1 VDFENSTI
9 KLPKIGEIKAVIH
22 KIFEEELKTDTIS
35 KYCKG
40 KYYFS
45 ILVEDGKEVP
55 VKQVFSESTTICVDV
70 GIKDFAFISTGEK
83 FETPKYLKNSL
94 KRLKVL
100 QRRVSRK
107 QNGSKNREAAK

>member
-1 VDFENSTI
+1 MDFENNTV

-55 VKQVFSESTTICVDV
+55 VKQVFSESTIICVDV
-70 GIKDFAFISTGEK
+70 GIKDFAFI
-83 FETPKYLKNSL
+83 
-94 KRLKVL
+94 
-100 QRRVSRK
+100 
-107 QNGSKNREAAK
+107 

>member
-1 VDFENSTI
+1 MDFENNTD
-9 KLPKIGEIKAVIH
+9 KFLKIGELKAIIH

-70 GIKDFAFISTGEK
+70 GIKDFAFI
-83 FETPKYLKNSL
+83 
-94 KRLKVL
+94 
-100 QRRVSRK
+100 
-107 QNGSKNREAAK
+107 